1 MLDPSRY
8 PPFDPL
14 RISTAFLNSG
24 YRTLKVTEATVF
36 ALAPL
41 PLQQLKTGIQQV
53 AVPLLVTAAASRL
66 PGVDHFLTSGI
77 HAGGQF
83 LAAGG
88 KAIAAQGLHSF
99 GQAVSHHLPSG
110 FGVRALA
117 EGMGQA
123 ITPVVLGGVERGG
136 QGLGELTTAVLSGR
150 TLLNAGQ
157 QAAGQIGDKGIQVY
171 IGDTIANTQAA
182 ISKAQQFLAQAKHQV
197 STILNG
203 EFTMAPR
210 KKNNTSDNSIPEQN
224 PSRNDARVAYVKLVQ
239 DGMQKPSL
247 TYDQMVADVKLDP
260 KLGELYDRIAMNQAQ
275 ARRLSPEVLTTVVA
289 QGAHVQ
295 ALLNS
300 GKQQNVSGYLAD
312 LHSTYLSRLNPQ
324 QASQKQEKAEAPEQT
339 IPQQQPEPKAHVE
352 ATSNGK
358 QPDPQTNG
366 KQPEAEQ
373 LTSLPDLEAK
383 PALEPKAPVPKSSR
397 EAEDY
402 ALGIVQMLDQRRLNV
417 DRFQI
422 DVNGQTVF
430 KMQDGDIN
438 QKKTSISQ
446 EHTELIKKALSD
458 PASLNG
464 SVKISQGNQ
473 VLLHVKDGRVLI
485 DAVGLTKQSAKVEV
499 KTPESPSEG
508 LFERFSKEAQGS
520 GLQATQEIASQALQ
534 SGVKREQVLEMLK
547 AHDPSYQRLVQA
559 QGEKGAT
566 QMLEKLVTAA
576 EAKLMQQTMP
586 HQQQTQEMKAA
597 KSMKV

>member
-1 MLDPSRY
+1 
-8 PPFDPL
+8 
-14 RISTAFLNSG
+14 
-24 YRTLKVTEATVF
+24 
-36 ALAPL
+36 
-41 PLQQLKTGIQQV
+41 
-53 AVPLLVTAAASRL
+53 
-66 PGVDHFLTSGI
+66 
-77 HAGGQF
+77 
-83 LAAGG
+83 
-88 KAIAAQGLHSF
+88 
-99 GQAVSHHLPSG
+99 
-110 FGVRALA
+110 
-117 EGMGQA
+117 
-123 ITPVVLGGVERGG
+123 
-136 QGLGELTTAVLSGR
+136 
-150 TLLNAGQ
+150 
-157 QAAGQIGDKGIQVY
+157 
-171 IGDTIANTQAA
+171 
-182 ISKAQQFLAQAKHQV
+182 
-197 STILNG
+197 
-203 EFTMAPR
+203 MAPR
-210 KKNNTSDNSIPEQN
+210 KKNNTSDNPIPEQN
-224 PSRNDARVAYVKLVQ
+224 PSQNDAREAYVKLVQ

-260 KLGELYDRIAMNQAQ
+260 KLGELYDRVAMNRAQ
-275 ARRLSPEVLTTVVA
+275 ARRLSPESLTAVVA

-300 GKQQNVSGYLAD
+300 DKHQNVSEYLAQI
-312 LHSTYLSRLNPQ
+312 HSTYLSRLNPQ
-324 QASQKQEKAEAPEQT
+324 QASQKQEKAEAPAQT
-339 IPQQQPEPKAHVE
+339 MSQQQPEPKAQVE

-373 LTSLPDLEAK
+373 LTSLSELEAK
-383 PALEPKAPVPKSSR
+383 SGREAEPPAPKSSR

-430 KMQDGDIN
+430 KMHDGDID
-438 QKKTSISQ
+438 QKTSINQ

-499 KTPESPSEG
+499 KTPDSPSEG
-508 LFERFSKEAQGS
+508 LFERFSKEARGS

-586 HQQQTQEMKAA
+586 QPQQSQEMKAA

>member
-14 RISTAFLNSG
+14 RISTAFLDSG

-41 PLQQLKTGIQQV
+41 PLQQIKTGIQQV

-66 PGVDHFLTSGI
+66 PGVDHLLTSGI

-88 KAIAAQGLHSF
+88 KAIAAQGLSSF
-99 GQAVSHHLPSG
+99 GQAISQHLPSG

-123 ITPVVLGGVERGG
+123 VTPVVLGGVERGG
-136 QGLGELTTAVLSGR
+136 QGLGELSTAVLTGR
-150 TLLNAGQ
+150 TLLNIGQ
-157 QAAGQIGDKGIQVY
+157 QVTNQIADKGIKVY

-182 ISKAQQFLAQAKHQV
+182 IAKAQQFLTQAKLQV

-210 KKNNTSDNSIPEQN
+210 KKNNPSDNSIPEQN
-224 PSRNDARVAYVKLVQ
+224 PSQNDAREAYVHLVQ
-239 DGMQKPSL
+239 DGLQQPSL
-247 TYDQMVADVKLDP
+247 TYEQMVADVKRDP
-260 KLGELYDRIAMNQAQ
+260 KLGELYDRTAMNRAQ
-275 ARRLSPEVLTTVVA
+275 ARRLSPEALTAVVA

-300 GKQQNVSGYLAD
+300 DKQQNVSEYLAQI
-312 LHSTYLSRLNPQ
+312 HSTYLSRLNPQ
-324 QASQKQEKAEAPEQT
+324 QASKQEKAESLEQP
-339 IPQQQPEPKAHVE
+339 IPQTQAEPKAQVE
-352 ATSNGK
+352 ATTNGK
-358 QPDPQTNG
+358 QPDPQANG

-373 LTSLPDLEAK
+373 FPSLSELEAK
-383 PALEPKAPVPKSSR
+383 PGLEPEASAPKSSR

-422 DVNGQTVF
+422 DVNGKTVF
-430 KMQDGDIN
+430 KMQDGDIDS
-438 QKKTSISQ
+438 KKTAISQ

-566 QMLEKLVTAA
+566 QMLDKLVTAA
-576 EAKLMQQTMP
+576 EAKLMQQMMP
-586 HQQQTQEMKAA
+586 QQQQSQEMKAA
-597 KSMKV
+597 KSMKG